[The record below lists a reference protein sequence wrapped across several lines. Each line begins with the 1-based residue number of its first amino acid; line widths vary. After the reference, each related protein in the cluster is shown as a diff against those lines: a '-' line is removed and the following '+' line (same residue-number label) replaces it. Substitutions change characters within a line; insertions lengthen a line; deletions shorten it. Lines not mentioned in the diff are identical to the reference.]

1 MGPPLSIMPRGAW
14 ETPPGNLEI
23 DGDLGSALMAAAA
36 ELSDD
41 AEAHRLEHA
50 TEVQLPFLQVLA
62 ASNVRFVPITA
73 GTGNFDSLV
82 RLGQAMAKVF
92 GQTESSALIVASS
105 DMNHYES
112 DKVTRIKDQKAIDQ
126 VLALDPE
133 GLFDTVERENISMCG
148 YGPTVAMLVA
158 ARLLGACKSEMV
170 RYATSGEVSGD
181 FDRVVGYA
189 GMMVY

>member
-1 MGPPLSIMPRGAW
+1 
-14 ETPPGNLEI
+14 
-23 DGDLGSALMAAAA
+23 MAAAA